1 MGELG
6 ANEGQVTT
14 RLAEVKRQLEGRT
27 SVRKE
32 AADKLTKLNPRVYRR
47 YELVRKRL
55 GNAVAFTTDGSCAAC
70 HVRMPPMQ
78 FQRLLRRED
87 FDQCPSCNRI
97 IYFRAPEE
105 ANTSDGQSADSS
117 ATGP

>member
-1 MGELG
+1 MSRTPARGPRQYTPFPERM
-6 ANEGQVTT
+6 T
-14 RLAEVKRQLEGRT
+14 LATHL
-27 SVRKE
+27 
-32 AADKLTKLNPRVYRR
+32 
-47 YELVRKRL
+47 
-55 GNAVAFTTDGSCAAC
+55 AVAVTSDGSCAAC

-87 FDQCPSCNRI
+87 FGQCPSCNRI

-105 ANTSDGQSADSS
+105 TVASDGQSADNS